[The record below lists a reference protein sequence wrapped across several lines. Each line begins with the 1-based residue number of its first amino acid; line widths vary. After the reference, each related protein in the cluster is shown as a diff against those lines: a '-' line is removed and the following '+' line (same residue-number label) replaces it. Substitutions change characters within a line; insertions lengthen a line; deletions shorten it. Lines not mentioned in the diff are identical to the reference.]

1 MPEIQ
6 TDNRPGGSA
15 GAGSTIVVSANS
27 CWNVVNFRGGLI
39 RALQDCGH
47 RIVVAAPADSNAAKI
62 NSLGAEF
69 VDMPMNS
76 SGASVV
82 EDLRLLLRYVKL
94 FRKLRPQAYLGFTAK
109 PNIYGSLAARTVGAR
124 VINNISGLGTVF
136 IKKGPLTALVTLLY
150 RFSLRS
156 SSTVF
161 FQNRD
166 DMDLFIRNRITRP
179 EQASLLPGS
188 GVDLERFKP
197 SRVARR
203 RGSFRFLL
211 VGRLLW
217 DKGIAEYVEAA
228 RIVHKSRRDVC
239 FQLLGPTGANN
250 RTAVPSS
257 AVERWRAEKIIE
269 YLGESD
275 DVRTAI
281 EQADCIV
288 LPSYREGLPR
298 ALLEGSAMGKPVI
311 ATDVPGCRDVVV
323 DGQTGFLCAG
333 RSAESLATAMLKM
346 LDTTAGDRQSMGE
359 RGRRKVEQEFC
370 ETRVIAKYLA
380 ALGTR

>member
-15 GAGSTIVVSANS
+15 GGDSTIVVSANS
-27 CWNVVNFRGGLI
+27 CWNVVNFRGSLI

-47 RIVVAAPADSNAAKI
+47 RIVVAAPADANAGKI

-76 SGASVV
+76 SGASVA

-94 FRKLRPQAYLGFTAK
+94 FRRLRPQAYLGFTAK

-161 FQNRD
+161 FQNGD
-166 DMDLFIRNRITRP
+166 DMDLFIRNRIARP

-197 SRVARR
+197 SPAARR
-203 RGSFRFLL
+203 RGAFRFLL

-257 AVERWRAEKIIE
+257 VVERWRAEQIIE

-275 DVRTAI
+275 DVRLAI

-346 LDTTAGDRQSMGE
+346 LDTAAGDRRTMGE